1 MFITNTPPMESH
13 YNPTASIEKH
23 GGLMRISIILGH
35 PNPES
40 FNHAL
45 ARAVQDQLVKLGHS
59 VTFHDLYAEGFD
71 PNLPI
76 TELSREAELPP
87 LVKKHCDEIVQVDG
101 IVIVHPNWWGQPP
114 AMLKGWVDRVLR
126 QGTTYKFQVGD
137 NGEGVPVGLL
147 KAKTALIIN
156 TSNTPQE
163 REKAVFGDP
172 LENLWGRCI
181 FYFCGVKKVIRR
193 NFAVIVVSTP
203 EERKQWL
210 LEAAAL
216 AAEVFPK

>member
-1 MFITNTPPMESH
+1 MFITNTPLMESH

-59 VTFHDLYAEGFD
+59 VAFHDLYAEGFD

-76 TELSREAELPP
+76 AELGREAELPP
-87 LVKKHCDEIVQVDG
+87 LVKKHCEEIVPADG
-101 IVIVHPNWWGQPP
+101 IVVVHPNWWGQPP

-126 QGTTYKFQVGD
+126 QGTAYKFQVGD

-147 KAKTALIIN
+147 RAKAALIIN

-163 REKAVFGDP
+163 RELAVFGDP
-172 LENLWGRCI
+172 LENLWNRCI
-181 FYFCGVKKVIRR
+181 FDFCGVKKVVRR
-193 NFAVIVVSTP
+193 NFAVVIVSTI
-203 EERKQWL
+203 EERRKWL
-210 LEAAAL
+210 QEAAAL
-216 AAEVFPK
+216 AAKTFT